1 MRSNQKIFIISA
13 YVINK
18 KIGRKKYIEP

>member
-18 KIGRKKYIEP
+18 KIGRKKYI